1 MADAVL
7 TELLVSGHLMRL
19 EAGLFCLF
27 AAPDTP
33 PPDPATGLPGVRLS
47 PSPGASGLP
56 GRVAI
61 GGFRGDGWIGGEDAA
76 ALVRVTGGPAQVLVT
91 VYQAKDSVLPA
102 PRLQVLRL
110 AGPAAPRPAVPEP
123 APGPGALRGAGLGAV
138 SEPTAW
144 TASEAVSEAPP
155 RASPAAAPEPLA
167 GPQAEPPAG
176 SPVGPEAMA
185 HVYGR
190 GDVGAALGE
199 WVGEPGGQ
207 RWIEGFAI
215 APRDGLEQ
223 ADLEYQA
230 VLGQGWLSPW
240 AEGGQFCGSRGMSL
254 PILGLRVRLR
264 GQAAERFDAAV
275 TATFLDGSTVGPVLD
290 GAVCESGSLAP
301 LEAFRIALQP
311 RAPLASSG
319 RRRKPR

>member
-110 AGPAAPRPAVPEP
+110 AGPAAPRPTAPEAAPEP
-123 APGPGALRGAGLGAV
+123 GAGLGAV
-138 SEPTAW
+138 AAAVP
-144 TASEAVSEAPP
+144 EAVSEAPP
-155 RASPAAAPEPLA
+155 RAAPAVALEP
-167 GPQAEPPAG
+167 PAEPPA
-176 SPVGPEAMA
+176 GPEAMA

-215 APRDGLEQ
+215 TPRDGLEP

-264 GQAAERFDAAV
+264 GRAAERFDAAV

-301 LEAFRIALQP
+301 LEAFRVALQP
-311 RAPLASSG
+311 RAPLAPSG
-319 RRRKPR
+319 RRRRKPR

>member
-1 MADAVL
+1 MSASAL

-19 EAGLFCLF
+19 DAGLFCLF
-27 AAPDTP
+27 AAPGTP

-47 PSPGASGLP
+47 LPPGEVGPP

-61 GGFRGDGWIGGEDAA
+61 SDFRGDGWIAGEDAA
-76 ALVRVTGGPAQVLVT
+76 ALVRVTGGPAHLLVT
-91 VYQAKDSVLPA
+91 VYQAKDAVLPP

-110 AGPAAPRPAVPEP
+110 AEAPAAPEAAPE
-123 APGPGALRGAGLGAV
+123 AASEAASEAALGAV
-138 SEPTAW
+138 AEVV
-144 TASEAVSEAPP
+144 ASAVSPP
-155 RASPAAAPEPLA
+155 PPPAAAAVARADP
-167 GPQAEPPAG
+167 EPPAA
-176 SPVGPEAMA
+176 GPEAMA

-215 APRDGLEQ
+215 APRDGVDPG
-223 ADLEYQA
+223 DLEYQA

-264 GQAAERFDAAV
+264 GAAAERFDAAV
-275 TATFLDGSTVGPVLD
+275 TASFLDGSTVGPVLD

-301 LEAFRIALQP
+301 LEAFRVVLRP
-311 RAPLASSG
+311 RAAVARPG
-319 RRRKPR
+319 RRRRDARRPE

>member
-110 AGPAAPRPAVPEP
+110 AGPAAPRPTTPEP
-123 APGPGALRGAGLGAV
+123 ALEPGAPRGAGLGAGLGAV
-138 SEPTAW
+138 AEPAAGTDP
-144 TASEAVSEAPP
+144 EAVSEAPP
-155 RASPAAAPEPLA
+155 RASPAAAPEPSV
-167 GPQAEPPAG
+167 EPPPPA
-176 SPVGPEAMA
+176 GPEAMA

-215 APRDGLEQ
+215 APRDGLEPT
-223 ADLEYQA
+223 DLEYQA

-264 GQAAERFDAAV
+264 GHAAERFDAAV

-290 GAVCESGSLAP
+290 GGVCESGSLAP
-301 LEAFRIALQP
+301 LEAFRVALQP
-311 RAPLASSG
+311 RAPLAPSG
-319 RRRKPR
+319 RRRRKPR

>member
-1 MADAVL
+1 MPAAAL

-47 PSPGASGLP
+47 PPPGACGLP
-56 GRVAI
+56 CRVAI
-61 GGFRGDGWIGGEDAA
+61 GGLRGDGWIGGEDAA
-76 ALVRVTGGPAQVLVT
+76 ALVRVTGGPAHVLVT
-91 VYQAKDSVLPA
+91 VYQAKGAVLPP

-110 AGPAAPRPAVPEP
+110 AGPPEPWSAPPEPTPEPVPEPAPRPALEAVVEAAPQAVAGAVPPAVPEP
-123 APGPGALRGAGLGAV
+123 
-138 SEPTAW
+138 S
-144 TASEAVSEAPP
+144 
-155 RASPAAAPEPLA
+155 
-167 GPQAEPPAG
+167 AEPEATHAE
-176 SPVGPEAMA
+176 PEAMA

-215 APRDGLEQ
+215 APRDGVRPG
-223 ADLEYQA
+223 DLEYQA

-240 AEGGQFCGSRGMSL
+240 VEGGQFCGSRGMSL

-264 GQAAERFDAAV
+264 GAAAERYDAAV
-275 TATFLDGSTVGPVLD
+275 TATFLDGGTVGPVLD

-301 LEAFRIALQP
+301 LEAFRVVLQP
-311 RAPLASSG
+311 RAAPVRPG
-319 RRRKPR
+319 RRRKPG